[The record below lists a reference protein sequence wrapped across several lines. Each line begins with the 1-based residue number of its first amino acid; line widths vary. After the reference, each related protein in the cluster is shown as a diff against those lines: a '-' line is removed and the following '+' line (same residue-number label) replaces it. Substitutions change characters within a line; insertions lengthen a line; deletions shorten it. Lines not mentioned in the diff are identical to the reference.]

1 MELDGIEDRI
11 VRLTPNSSN
20 LASAIL
26 SKDGEKLYYLSA
38 FEGQYDLWKMELRTR
53 NTRLL
58 HKMNTGWADMEM
70 DEKGNIFILSGSSI
84 QKMAAAGEALNPVNY
99 RASVKM
105 DLAAERAYMFDHV
118 CKQEAKRFYETNMH
132 GVDWEKMSAAYRK
145 FLPHIN
151 NNYDYAE
158 LLSELLG
165 ELNVSHTGGRYSAR
179 LGGEATANLGLLY
192 DWDYT
197 GKGIRVAEVVERGP

>member
-38 FEGQYDLWKMELRTR
+38 FAGQYDLRKMELRTR

-84 QKMAAAGEALNPVNY
+84 QKMAAAGEALKPVNY

-105 DLAAERAYMFDHV
+105 DQAAERAYMFDHV
-118 CKQEAKRFYETNMH
+118 CRQEDRYFYNKGMH
-132 GVDWEKMSAAYRK
+132 GVNWKQMTADYRK

-165 ELNVSHTGGRYSAR
+165 DLFVFF
-179 LGGEATANLGLLY
+179 LGGCFCVFFCFFFLANL
-192 DWDYT
+192 
-197 GKGIRVAEVVERGP
+197 R